1 MVRMK
6 VSDEELVGIIKE
18 QADPMQS
25 SETALLISRYS
36 RVIRIKAAKLHT
48 ADTEPEDL
56 CQEGYLALFEAV
68 RAFDADKGAFSPF
81 AGKCIE
87 NRMKNAVLREARGR
101 LEKDEDFDVTLV
113 PDEGSAAEELVIT
126 KENDSEIVEMLLSH
140 LTEKEYN
147 ALRLYIDGYSYKQ
160 IAEKMD
166 ITPKSADNA
175 LSRARKKLRE
185 LLL

>member
-1 MVRMK
+1 MR

-18 QADPMQS
+18 QPDPMQS

-48 ADTEPEDL
+48 HTADTDSEDL
-56 CQEGYLALFEAV
+56 CQEGYLALFDAV
-68 RAFDADKGAFSPF
+68 RAFDNSKGAFSAF

-87 NRMKNAVLREARGR
+87 NRMKNAVLKGRGK
-101 LEKDEDFDVTLV
+101 LEKDEDFDVTLIA
-113 PDEGSAAEELVIT
+113 DESAAAEDYIIT
-126 KENDSEIVEMLLSH
+126 KENDDEIVEMLLSH
-140 LTEKEYN
+140 LTEREYN
-147 ALRLYIDGYSYKQ
+147 VLKLYIDGYSYKQ
-160 IAEKMD
+160 IAGKMD
-166 ITPKSADNA
+166 ISVKSADNA

>member
-1 MVRMK
+1 MK
-6 VSDEELVGIIKE
+6 VTDEELVGIIKG

-48 ADTEPEDL
+48 IDTDPEDL

-68 RAFDADKGAFSPF
+68 RAFDVSKGTFSPF

-87 NRMKNAVLREARGR
+87 NRMKNAVLKGRGR
-101 LEKDEDFDVTLV
+101 LEKDEDFDVTLI

-126 KENDSEIVEMLLSH
+126 KENDSEIVKMLLTH

-147 ALRLYIDGYSYKQ
+147 ALRLYIDGYSYKK
-160 IAEKMD
+160 IAEIMD